1 MTNVAIVHRPA
12 ESRFEAMSGEEVVGR
27 LDYRLA
33 GSTVDLHHTEVDVPM
48 RHRGVAGLLVE
59 EALREMRAQRLSV
72 RPSCPYVARYVEE
85 HPEHQSLLEPSL
97 TSEDRDDA

>member
-12 ESRFEAMSGEEVVGR
+12 ESRFEAMSGEDVVGQ
-27 LDYRLA
+27 LDYRLH

-48 RHRGVAGLLVE
+48 RHRGIAGLLVE
-59 EALREMRAQRLSV
+59 EALREMRAQKLTV
-72 RPSCPYVARYVEE
+72 RPSCPYVARYIDE

-97 TSEDRDDA
+97 VTEDRDGA